1 MKSAEGRKKAK
12 PSTGLFSPFPKFW
25 GIFFSIFLLLNPCF
39 SFVPKIIPLS
49 PHCRL
54 VGDSGT
60 VLRREVRASDNVERK
75 PGEPG
80 GDQEPGEEGTV
91 RRGRGGK
98 VGRNLGRRHSRAS
111 SLDRR
116 EIYQKYIH
124 TDRSVGN
131 FTFIS
136 SARSSLRHDRPA
148 YMRYIQLYMIHKT
161 AF

>member
-1 MKSAEGRKKAK
+1 M
-12 PSTGLFSPFPKFW
+12 LQF
-25 GIFFSIFLLLNPCF
+25 C
-39 SFVPKIIPLS
+39 PKIIPLS

-60 VLRREVRASDNVERK
+60 VLRREVRASDHVERK

-131 FTFIS
+131 FT
-136 SARSSLRHDRPA
+136 SALPGA
-148 YMRYIQLYMIHKT
+148 LYAMIGPHICAIYNYT
-161 AF
+161 

>member
-1 MKSAEGRKKAK
+1 MGD
-12 PSTGLFSPFPKFW
+12 
-25 GIFFSIFLLLNPCF
+25 FFTIFLLLNPCF

-60 VLRREVRASDNVERK
+60 VLRREGRASDHVE

-124 TDRSVGN
+124 TDRSDGTP
-131 FTFIS
+131 TFIS
-136 SARSSLRHDRPA
+136 SARSSLRHDP
-148 YMRYIQLYMIHKT
+148 T
-161 AF
+161 ACAIYNYT